1 MSQLPSGSLPPP
13 PPVGGAKVVIA
24 AISLGLIAVII
35 LSFYIQSVKDQVA
48 AQQFTVFVLNRNIKP
63 NDRITAND
71 WAKVSV
77 PDKPVFRDG
86 FKGLNAFIS
95 PNGSDEDLRAQ
106 ITGGKQWEI
115 AADKGAVITHAFFT
129 RPADLRDLKIDE
141 GKVRIALP
149 IKSTLTPGGLRP
161 GMNVDIAAP
170 MLTGGQIPQTMI
182 VMQNVKIKAVGTY
195 TLAEEGAGD
204 QSRTIRSFNSVSID
218 VDQDVAIALST
229 LEKMVKVTGQF
240 ELFLAPD
247 EPRISEDI
255 DPGKINKKVLEL
267 IRKNLPA
274 AR

>member
-1 MSQLPSGSLPPP
+1 MSQLPSGSVPPP

-71 WAKVSV
+71 WTKVSV
-77 PDKPVFRDG
+77 PDKQVFRDG

-95 PNGSDEDLRAQ
+95 NNGSDEDLRAQ

-129 RPADLRDLKIDE
+129 RPADQRDQNIEE

-182 VMQNVKIKAVGTY
+182 VMQGVKIKAVGTY
-195 TLAEEGAGD
+195 TLAEEGTGD

-218 VDQDVAIALST
+218 VEQDVAIALST

-240 ELFLAPD
+240 ELFFAPD
-247 EPRISEDI
+247 QPRTPEWE
-255 DPGKINKKVLEL
+255 PGKINPKVLEL
-267 IRKNLPA
+267 VRKNLPA
-274 AR
+274 K